1 MGLGA
6 SQGAGLQEAWAL
18 SKWFVST
25 RSISGEAVSVLSPSD
40 RDSRDSRDTRS
51 PEGRAS
57 NSGDIPHLCVIVPTR
72 NEGVNV
78 RALVERI
85 VGAQRG
91 VPTEVIF
98 VDDSDDE
105 TPRII
110 DALIEEQAQMITIR
124 MLHRPDGTRR
134 GGLGGAVVEG
144 LRVARAPWVCVM
156 DADLQH
162 PPELLAELLS
172 TAKSAGANLVVA
184 SRYCENGSSEGLSPR
199 SRVLASRMAASS
211 ARLLFPRR
219 LRQITDPMSGFF
231 MVERKAIDP
240 EMLKP
245 SGFKILLEI
254 AVRTNGL
261 RVAEVGYSFG
271 DRHGGE
277 SKAGARVG
285 MSYVAH
291 VGRLRSETIRP
302 DRLRATETTH
312 RYDVHGIIRVE
323 SEGKLPELEAF
334 RVRSLAGEPD
344 ISVRIGPLPEHP
356 HANGADADTNP
367 FHVSMRYAEMG
378 NLGFGAD
385 IAIRERVHVLATPL
399 LAHSPHVLYTN
410 LVEPILRWEFVR
422 RGYALV
428 HGACIVQGD
437 DAYLITARTDTGKTT
452 TMLKLLDDLAYEF
465 VSDDLTLVSSSGDV
479 RPYPKPLT
487 ISSHTLHAVKRHLLT
502 RRERATLPVQS
513 RLHSRN
519 GRRFAFV
526 LSKLKLPAAS
536 INAFAQ
542 LLIPPPKY
550 PVERL
555 VPGVQ
560 IATTAKVKGVFII
573 HRSDEALEW
582 LDVDTT
588 LDIVLANTEDAY
600 GFPPY
605 HTIENFLLTG
615 APENL
620 REIERQIIAGALES
634 ASSAMI
640 PSRSYDWASRIPGL
654 IEVIEEMSLASAS
667 VGQSVPVAPS
677 IAAVSADAISELSD

>member
-1 MGLGA
+1 
-6 SQGAGLQEAWAL
+6 L
-18 SKWFVST
+18 SKWFLQARANGADSLT
-25 RSISGEAVSVLSPSD
+25 VLSPVD
-40 RDSRDSRDTRS
+40 HETRESRYAWS
-51 PEGRAS
+51 PDDGPSSSVE
-57 NSGDIPHLCVIVPTR
+57 IPHVCVIVPTR
-72 NEGVNV
+72 NEGINV
-78 RALVERI
+78 RPLVARL
-85 VGAQRG
+85 VAAQHG

-98 VDDSDDE
+98 VDDSDDD
-105 TPRII
+105 TPKII
-110 DALIEEQAQMITIR
+110 DELIEDLAQTITIR

-144 LRVARAPWVCVM
+144 MRVARAPWVCVM

-162 PPELLAELLS
+162 PPELVASLLA
-172 TAKSAGANLVVA
+172 TAKAKKVNLVVA
-184 SRYCENGSSEGLSPR
+184 SRYCVNGSAAGLSPR
-199 SRVLASRMAASS
+199 SRVLASRGAAAT
-211 ARLLFPRR
+211 ARMLFPRR
-219 LRQITDPMSGFF
+219 LRGMTDPMSGFF
-231 MVERKAIDP
+231 IVEKKAVDP
-240 EMLKP
+240 EVLKP
-245 SGFKILLEI
+245 SGFKILLEL
-254 AVRTNGL
+254 AVRTDGL

-271 DRHGGE
+271 DRHGGK

-291 VGRLRSETIRP
+291 LGRLRSDTLRP
-302 DRLRATETTH
+302 TRSRVATTTH
-312 RYDVHGIIRVE
+312 RYDIHGIVRVE

-334 RVRSLAGEPD
+334 RVNSLSGEAD
-344 ISVRIGPLPEHP
+344 ISVRIGALPP
-356 HANGADADTNP
+356 HANLPQPEVDNP
-367 FHVSMRYAEMG
+367 FHVSMRYEEIG
-378 NLGFGAD
+378 NFGFGAD
-385 IAIRERVHVLATPL
+385 IAIRERVSVLATPL

-452 TMLKLLDDLAYEF
+452 TMLKLLDDFPYEF

-487 ISSHTLHAVKRHLLT
+487 ISSHTLQAVKRHRLT
-502 RRERATLPVQS
+502 WRERATLPVQS
-513 RLHSRN
+513 RLHSRR

-526 LSKLKLPAAS
+526 LSKLRLPAAS
-536 INAFAQ
+536 INALAQ

-550 PVERL
+550 PVQRL

-560 IATTAKVKGVFII
+560 IATTAKVNGVFII
-573 HRSDEALEW
+573 HRSDENLEW
-582 LDVDTT
+582 LDPETT

-620 REIERQIIAGALES
+620 REIERQIIAGALEN
-634 ASSAMI
+634 ASTAMI

-654 IEVIEEMSLASAS
+654 IELIVEMRDASAS
-667 VGQSVPVAPS
+667 SGQAVPSAPPVAFPTS
-677 IAAVSADAISELSD
+677 TDAISDLSD